1 MEVRKTEAYYVL
13 KMNGEVRRIAK
24 IVDNALAYGF
34 QDGKWVQM
42 SGLLKIMNDVTDY
55 KEISKAEAEKFMR
68 MK

>member
-1 MEVRKTEAYYVL
+1 METYYVL
-13 KMNGEVRRIAK
+13 RKNGEVRRIAK
-24 IVDNALAYGF
+24 IVDNSLAYGF

-68 MK
+68 IK

>member
-1 MEVRKTEAYYVL
+1 METYYVL
-13 KMNGEVRRIAK
+13 RKNGEVRRIAK
-24 IVDNALAYGF
+24 IVDNSLAYGF

-68 MK
+68 LK

>member
-1 MEVRKTEAYYVL
+1 METYYVL
-13 KMNGEVRRIAK
+13 RKNGEVRRIAK
-24 IVDNALAYGF
+24 IVDNSLAYGF

-68 MK
+68 TK